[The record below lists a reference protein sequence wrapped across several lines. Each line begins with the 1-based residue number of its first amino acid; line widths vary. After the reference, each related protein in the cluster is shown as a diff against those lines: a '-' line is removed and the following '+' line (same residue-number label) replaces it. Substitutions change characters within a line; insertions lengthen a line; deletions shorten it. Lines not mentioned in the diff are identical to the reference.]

1 MKTKRSKKK
10 NKKIKKTKKHRGGF
24 KCCPIEAWV
33 DKSRAARQKI
43 RNKKRKYLLKKFKD
57 AAKTFKLSSDGKE
70 RLMQELYNNYP
81 KIFPDLAE
89 DKKKSKKK
97 I

>member
-1 MKTKRSKKK
+1 MKTKRNK
-10 NKKIKKTKKHRGGF
+10 KKIKKTKKYRGGY

-43 RNKKRKYLLKKFKD
+43 RDKKRKYLLKKFKA
-57 AAKTFKLSSDGKE
+57 AAKTFKLSSAGKKKI
-70 RLMQELYNNYP
+70 MQELYNNYP
-81 KIFPDLAE
+81 KIFPELAE